1 VSGKGA
7 QAGAV
12 TALIRWTVRTLAQAD
27 QRPSQVLRR
36 LNDIL
41 LRDLPDEQYCTIV
54 FAVAHAVTGGLELT
68 LCLGGHH
75 QPLLRHA
82 DGRVEPV
89 GVLGTAPG
97 LVESPRL
104 ADTALTLGPGDL
116 LCLFTDGLV
125 EARNGDAL
133 FGTERAASSLAQG
146 PHATPQEA
154 AD

>member
-1 VSGKGA
+1 
-7 QAGAV
+7 
-12 TALIRWTVRTLAQAD
+12 
-27 QRPSQVLRR
+27 
-36 LNDIL
+36 
-41 LRDLPDEQYCTIV
+41 
-54 FAVAHAVTGGLELT
+54 VTGGLELT

-154 AD
+154 ADHVAAAAHEFRQGPLTDDLALLVLGVP